1 MAMNLS
7 RRRALG
13 VIATTPALSPLAPA
27 LASEPR
33 RTATDP
39 DMLHPEI
46 FVKGVL
52 SVAQLGV
59 IAALADVILP
69 ADDRSPS
76 ASALRCHEYVDEY
89 VSAPYEENQQART
102 LIEEGIEWLQDA
114 SRRRFGRQ
122 FSGLTDEQKR
132 MICDGIKWQET
143 AEVSDELGAR
153 FFALVRDLVATAFFT
168 TEEGMADIGYIGN
181 VPSVHFA
188 GPSQEILQRLGLE
201 PQASDT

>member
-1 MAMNLS
+1 MALNLS

-13 VIATTPALSPLAPA
+13 VIATTSALSPLALT

-52 SVAQLGV
+52 SVAQLSV

-114 SRRRFGRQ
+114 SSRRFGQQ
-122 FSGLTDEQKR
+122 FSGLTDEQKHLL
-132 MICDGIKWQET
+132 CDGIKWQET
-143 AEVSDELGAR
+143 AEVGDELGAR

-181 VPSVHFA
+181 TPSVHFA
-188 GPSQEILQRLGLE
+188 GPSQEVLRRLGLE
-201 PQASDT
+201 QLASDT

>member
-13 VIATTPALSPLAPA
+13 VIATTSALSPLVPA

-52 SVAQLGV
+52 SVAQLGI
-59 IAALADVILP
+59 IAALADMILP

-89 VSAPYEENQQART
+89 VSAPYKENQQART

-122 FSGLTDEQKR
+122 FSGLTDEQR
-132 MICDGIKWQET
+132 RLISDGIKWQET

-153 FFALVRDLVATAFFT
+153 FFALVRDLVATAFYT
-168 TEEGMADIGYIGN
+168 TEEGMADIGYVGN

-188 GPSQEILQRLGLE
+188 GPSPEILQRLGLE
-201 PQASDT
+201 SQGSDS

>member
-1 MAMNLS
+1 MALNLS

-13 VIATTPALSPLAPA
+13 VIATTSALSPLAPA

-114 SRRRFGRQ
+114 SRGRFGQQ
-122 FSGLTDEQKR
+122 FSGLNDEQKR
-132 MICDGIKWQET
+132 LLCDGIKWQET
-143 AEVSDELGAR
+143 AEVGDELGAR

-181 VPSVHFA
+181 VPSAHFA
-188 GPSQEILQRLGLE
+188 GPSREILQRLGLE